1 MNHFGSH
8 ERLQQC
14 ISYTS
19 LLDDCDNLMLQ
30 KIRKA
35 LIDHTGVLEKFRQI
49 AY

>member
-1 MNHFGSH
+1 MNHFGPH
-8 ERLQQC
+8 KRLQQC
-14 ISYTS
+14 ILCTL

-30 KIRKA
+30 KIRKV